1 MSASSLLATALFR
14 KRNRNASGSDKPYKC
29 GRPTMRQN
37 NLLDVKV
44 QKQKVKVIKH
54 NPMISEPMPKY
65 LSTGH
70 RFANTSNPTLTAS
83 SSAQYQYPA
92 HGSATVFIHYV

>member
-1 MSASSLLATALFR
+1 
-14 KRNRNASGSDKPYKC
+14 
-29 GRPTMRQN
+29 MRQN

-54 NPMISEPMPKY
+54 NPKISEPMPKY

-92 HGSATVFIHYV
+92 HGSATVFIQSPRTHDEVNRFWDRSLQNIDLD